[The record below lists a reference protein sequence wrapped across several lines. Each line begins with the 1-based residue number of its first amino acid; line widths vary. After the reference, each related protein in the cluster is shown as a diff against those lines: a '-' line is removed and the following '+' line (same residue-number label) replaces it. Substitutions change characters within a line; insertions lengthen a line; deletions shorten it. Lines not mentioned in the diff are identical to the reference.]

1 MKDYLVPVVVE
12 QTSRGERSFDIYSR
26 LLKERIVF
34 LGTPIDDAVG
44 NLIMAQ
50 LLHLE
55 SEDPDKD
62 INLYINSPGGDI
74 TSLFAIYDTM
84 QYIKP
89 DVSTICMGQA
99 ASAAA
104 VLVLAGTKGK
114 RYALPHSRILLH
126 QPHGGAQGQAVDI
139 EIQAKEITRY
149 RKLLEELIAEHT
161 GRRSRRFRR
170 TPIATTSSRP
180 TRPSPTASWTRS
192 SRAERSNP
200 NSQRRPPARRRI
212 STSDGRDPPGRS
224 AQGAQGA
231 WRGSATRIF

>member
-1 MKDYLVPVVVE
+1 MKDYLVPVVIE

-55 SEDPDKD
+55 SDDPDKD

-74 TSLFAIYDTM
+74 TALFAIYDTM

-89 DVSTICMGQA
+89 DVSTIVMGQA

-104 VLVLAGTKGK
+104 VLLLAGTKGK
-114 RYALPHSRILLH
+114 RYALPHSRVLLH

-149 RKLLEELIAEHT
+149 RQLLEQLISMHT
-161 GRRSRRFRR
+161 GQDVDKVTKDTDRDFILTAEEAVEYGVVDEVITSRKIK
-170 TPIATTSSRP
+170 PELA
-180 TRPSPTASWTRS
+180 A
-192 SRAERSNP
+192 AG
-200 NSQRRPPARRRI
+200 A
-212 STSDGRDPPGRS
+212 STS
-224 AQGAQGA
+224 
-231 WRGSATRIF
+231 

>member
-161 GRRSRRFRR
+161 GQTLEKVAKDTDRDYILTADEAVAYGVVDEVITSRKIK
-170 TPIATTSSRP
+170 PELAAAAAGSS
-180 TRPSPTASWTRS
+180 
-192 SRAERSNP
+192 
-200 NSQRRPPARRRI
+200 
-212 STSDGRDPPGRS
+212 
-224 AQGAQGA
+224 
-231 WRGSATRIF
+231 

>member
-1 MKDYLVPVVVE
+1 MTIQPVHNYLVPTVVE
-12 QTSRGERSFDIYSR
+12 QTSRGERGYDIYSR
-26 LLKERIVF
+26 LLKDRIVF
-34 LGTPIDDAVG
+34 LGTPIDDNVG

-74 TSLFAIYDTM
+74 TALFAIYDTM

-161 GRRSRRFRR
+161 GQSLEKVSKDTDRDYILTAEEAVEYGVVDEVITSRKIR
-170 TPIATTSSRP
+170 PELAT
-180 TRPSPTASWTRS
+180 A
-192 SRAERSNP
+192 A
-200 NSQRRPPARRRI
+200 A
-212 STSDGRDPPGRS
+212 
-224 AQGAQGA
+224 
-231 WRGSATRIF
+231 GSA

>member
-26 LLKERIVF
+26 LLKDRIVF
-34 LGTPIDDAVG
+34 LGTPIDDNVG

-74 TSLFAIYDTM
+74 TALFAIYDTM

-89 DVSTICMGQA
+89 AVSTIVMGQA

-104 VLVLAGTKGK
+104 VLLLAGERGK
-114 RYALPHSRILLH
+114 RYALPHSRVLLH
-126 QPHGGAQGQAVDI
+126 QPHGGAQGQSVDI
-139 EIQAKEITRY
+139 EIQAKEMTRY
-149 RKLLEELIAEHT
+149 RKLLEQLISEHT
-161 GRRSRRFRR
+161 GQALEKVEKDTDRDFILTAEEAVKYGVVDEVITSRKL
-170 TPIATTSSRP
+170 TPELATAAAATS
-180 TRPSPTASWTRS
+180 
-192 SRAERSNP
+192 
-200 NSQRRPPARRRI
+200 
-212 STSDGRDPPGRS
+212 
-224 AQGAQGA
+224 
-231 WRGSATRIF
+231 

>member
-34 LGTPIDDAVG
+34 LGTPIDDNVG

-74 TSLFAIYDTM
+74 TALFAIYDTM
-84 QYIKP
+84 QYVKC
-89 DVSTICMGQA
+89 DVSTTVMGQA

-104 VLVLAGTKGK
+104 VLALAGAKGK
-114 RYALPHSRILLH
+114 RFALPHSRILLH

-139 EIQAKEITRY
+139 EIQAREMTRY
-149 RKLLEELIAEHT
+149 RQLLERLISEHT
-161 GRRSRRFRR
+161 GQTLEKVSNDTDRDYILTAQEAVEYGVVDEVIASRKMTRELV
-170 TPIATTSSRP
+170 AAVVDSS
-180 TRPSPTASWTRS
+180 S
-192 SRAERSNP
+192 
-200 NSQRRPPARRRI
+200 
-212 STSDGRDPPGRS
+212 
-224 AQGAQGA
+224 
-231 WRGSATRIF
+231 

>member
-1 MKDYLVPVVVE
+1 MSDMRDYLVPVVVE

-55 SEDPDKD
+55 SEDPEKD

-89 DVSTICMGQA
+89 DVSTIVMGQA

-139 EIQAKEITRY
+139 EIQAREITRY
-149 RKLLEELIAEHT
+149 RKLLEELIAKHT
-161 GRRSRRFRR
+161 GQLLERVAKDTDRDFILTAEDAVAYGVVDEVITSRKIL
-170 TPIATTSSRP
+170 PELA
-180 TRPSPTASWTRS
+180 A
-192 SRAERSNP
+192 A
-200 NSQRRPPARRRI
+200 AA
-212 STSDGRDPPGRS
+212 G
-224 AQGAQGA
+224 
-231 WRGSATRIF
+231 GS

>member
-62 INLYINSPGGDI
+62 VNLYINSPGGDI

-114 RYALPHSRILLH
+114 RFALPHSRILLH

-161 GRRSRRFRR
+161 GQPLEKVSKDTDRDYILTADEAVEYGVVDEVITSRKIK
-170 TPIATTSSRP
+170 PELATAAAGSS
-180 TRPSPTASWTRS
+180 
-192 SRAERSNP
+192 
-200 NSQRRPPARRRI
+200 
-212 STSDGRDPPGRS
+212 
-224 AQGAQGA
+224 
-231 WRGSATRIF
+231 